1 MITLQMMQFTA
12 VVLTLMMAM
21 ILMTMLPAEVR
32 NDRVANRS
40 RWWMAG
46 ALLLLTVQFLMQYL
60 LGLRQEGVTRA
71 VMLNLICFVPCSM
84 LLSMSMLNLQLQ
96 GRTERRDWA
105 VGGATPA
112 QYQKLSD
119 NRQ

>member
-1 MITLQMMQFTA
+1 
-12 VVLTLMMAM
+12 
-21 ILMTMLPAEVR
+21 
-32 NDRVANRS
+32 
-40 RWWMAG
+40 
-46 ALLLLTVQFLMQYL
+46 
-60 LGLRQEGVTRA
+60 
-71 VMLNLICFVPCSM
+71 VPCSM